1 MGRLS
6 ILLFGLDETILAQLS
21 TSERD
26 KFKFLSWQF
35 LIQFLCILVG
45 MSYFF
50 FLLTNSYFLGGI
62 IGLLFATVISSV
74 LRFTL
79 ISIGI
84 PLTQIATPQSILKR
98 WVNLIRIALYAVYCF
113 VALTPFLALFHHN
126 SLSNDIQQ
134 YRQKIVSSYEVLLQK
149 RYENAI
155 EENKND
161 LVKREKEIQELE
173 GDYES
178 IQDKEKKN
186 LVLFHLRE
194 LKKQYEEKANSF
206 AIQQKKIQDNLILE
220 FKNYESKIMGE
231 DFPFTRFDILMEKDN
246 FVFVL
251 ILIVLA
257 FSSIIIQYIKAV
269 SGTESSYF
277 ALCSKLYTERVSKD
291 YKVTVDDTKAY
302 LLAEF
307 NKSWSPNLNYEDP
320 PFNEKRIVTETE
332 LKNSSLF
339 NEWKNRKGL

>member
-6 ILLFGLDETILAQLS
+6 ILLFGLDETILAQLGAR
-21 TSERD
+21 ERD

-35 LIQFLCILVG
+35 LIQFICIIVG

-50 FLLTNSYFLGGI
+50 FLLTNSYFLGGA
-62 IGLLFATVISSV
+62 IGLIFGTVISSI

-84 PLTQIATPQSILKR
+84 PLTQTATPLSILKR

-113 VALTPFLALFHHN
+113 AALTPFLALFHHN
-126 SLSNDIQQ
+126 YLSNDIQQ
-134 YRQKIVSSYEVLLQK
+134 HRQKIVTSYDELLQK

-161 LVKREKEIQELE
+161 LVKREKEIQTLE
-173 GDYES
+173 VEYES
-178 IQDKEKKN
+178 SQDKEKKN
-186 LVLFHLRE
+186 LVLFQLRK
-194 LKKQYEEKANSF
+194 LKKNYEEKTNSF
-206 AIQQKKIQDNLILE
+206 TIQQKKIQDNLLSE
-220 FKNYESKIMGE
+220 LKNYESKIMGE

-257 FSSIIIQYIKAV
+257 FSSLIIQYIRSV
-269 SGTESSYF
+269 SGTDSSYF
-277 ALCSKLYTERVSKD
+277 ALCSKLYSERVSKD
-291 YKVTVDDTKAY
+291 YHLTVDDTKAY

-307 NKSWSPNLNYEDP
+307 NKPWSPILNYEDP
-320 PFNEKRIVTETE
+320 PFNEKRIIQDTEIPQ
-332 LKNSSLF
+332 KSLF
-339 NEWKNRKGL
+339 DEWKSRKGV